1 MPAAPDPYR
10 ERARAQFFEAG
21 VNGSDADWFNG
32 GESARAQLGGRT
44 PTEAWRAGDHKAVEQ
59 LLDHWYADAE
69 ALAERHRAN
78 PTYMATI
85 ERLRAEIADQTTP
98 SA

>member
-1 MPAAPDPYR
+1 MPATPDLYR
-10 ERARAQFFEAG
+10 ERARAQFFEA
-21 VNGSDADWFNG
+21 VANGSDADWFNRS
-32 GESARAQLGGRT
+32 ESARAQLGGRT
-44 PTEAWRAGDHKAVEQ
+44 PTEAWRAGDHKAVEL

-69 ALAERHRAN
+69 ALSERHRAD

-85 ERLRAEIADQTTP
+85 ERLRTEIAEQTTL